1 MKKEKKRELTTK
13 QLENR
18 AKVTKWMENFFLIM
32 ATIGIF
38 AIMSMLIIVYD
49 ILGITTTFL
58 NIFIPSIIIEIFF
71 GIIACAFE
79 SATEKYENSII
90 KQMAGKGNI
99 KEKVTLRNEKYVNT
113 ILYYYS
119 ADSVINIMKN
129 NGEDTVELTKEQK
142 RKIVN
147 SIIHSIEIQK
157 AEEET
162 MNITIKVDDG
172 ECIETKVPEE
182 KLREMFNLKTG

>member
-1 MKKEKKRELTTK
+1 MKKEKKRELTIK
-13 QLENR
+13 QLER
-18 AKVTKWMENFFLIM
+18 RMKITKGMSNFFM
-32 ATIGIF
+32 VMSTIGGFVI
-38 AIMSMLIIVYD
+38 ASVLGIMSEIMGTTILSGII
-49 ILGITTTFL
+49 
-58 NIFIPSIIIEIFF
+58 IPYIIIEIINCTIWYIFDNTS
-71 GIIACAFE
+71 G
-79 SATEKYENSII
+79 KYENEII

-99 KEKVTLRNEKYVNT
+99 KEKVILRNEKYVNT

-147 SIIHSIEIQK
+147 SIIQSIEIQK

-162 MNITIKVDDG
+162 MNVTIKVNGG

-182 KLREMFNLKTG
+182 KLREMFDLKTE

>member
-1 MKKEKKRELTTK
+1 MKKEKKREFTIK
-13 QLENR
+13 QLER
-18 AKVTKWMENFFLIM
+18 RMKITKGMSNFFM
-32 ATIGIF
+32 VMSTIGGFVI
-38 AIMSMLIIVYD
+38 ASVLGVISEIMGTTILCGII
-49 ILGITTTFL
+49 
-58 NIFIPSIIIEIFF
+58 IPYIIIEIINCTIWYIFDNT
-71 GIIACAFE
+71 
-79 SATEKYENSII
+79 SWKYENEII

-99 KEKVTLRNEKYVNT
+99 KEKVILINEKYVNT

-129 NGEDTVELTKEQK
+129 NGEDTVELSREQK

-147 SIIHSIEIQK
+147 SIIQSIEMQK

-162 MNITIKVDDG
+162 MNIIIKVDGG

-182 KLREMFNLKTG
+182 KLREMFDLKTE

>member
-1 MKKEKKRELTTK
+1 MKKEKKRELTIK
-13 QLENR
+13 QLERR
-18 AKVTKWMENFFLIM
+18 AKVTKWISSFFMFMFTLGGLIVVFVI
-32 ATIGIF
+32 T
-38 AIMSMLIIVYD
+38 LISEMT
-49 ILGITTTFL
+49 GTTL
-58 NIFIPSIIIEIFF
+58 PHGVIIPYIIIEIVN
-71 GIIACAFE
+71 GIICDTFNTI
-79 SATEKYENSII
+79 SQKYENSII
-90 KQMAGKGNI
+90 KKMAGKGNI

-119 ADSVINIMKN
+119 TDSVINIMKN

-147 SIIHSIEIQK
+147 SIIQSIEIQK

-162 MNITIKVDDG
+162 MNVTIKVNGG

-182 KLREMFNLKTG
+182 KLREMFDLKTE